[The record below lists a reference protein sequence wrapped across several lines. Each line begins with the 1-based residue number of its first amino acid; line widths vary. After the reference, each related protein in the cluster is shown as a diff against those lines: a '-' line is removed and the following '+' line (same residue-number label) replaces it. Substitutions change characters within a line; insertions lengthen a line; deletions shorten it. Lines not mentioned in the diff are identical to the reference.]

1 MNEKRKEIVDKIY
14 GEVAMDLMGT
24 LMSWIFYIMLIIIAA
39 GCLCCISMCWAGL

>member
-24 LMSWIFYIMLIIIAA
+24 LMSSIF
-39 GCLCCISMCWAGL
+39 SPDKK